1 VVHAALVRLNDA
13 GGRVARR
20 FTSPLHDERTA
31 ALLGV
36 ALGVAFGACFLTG
49 LISHLLQHPPGWFWW
64 PTRPVW
70 LYRVTQGTHVA
81 SGLASVPLLLAKL
94 WTVYPHLWTWP
105 PVRNVAHAAER
116 LSLLPLVG
124 GSLFMLV
131 TGVQN
136 IARWYAWPFHFTA
149 AHYSVAWIT
158 MGGLAAHIGA
168 KLHITRRALVSVPPP
183 VVPGDATLS
192 RRGFLTSVAAGA
204 TVITVAT
211 VGQTVRPLRAISV
224 LGPRDPE
231 VGPQGVPVNKTAAGA
246 RVLELIQDEDYRLV
260 VDGEVERLLSLSLA
274 ELRAMPQREVQLPI
288 TCVEGWSATGR
299 WRGVPI
305 GELLL
310 AAGAR
315 DGASALVESLQARSR
330 YRISKL
336 NSRQVADRDTLLA
349 LELNGEPLH
358 PDHGYPVRL
367 IAPNR
372 PGVLQTKWLARVRV
386 R

>member
-1 VVHAALVRLNDA
+1 MVHTARARLNQA
-13 GGRVARR
+13 GARVAGR

-31 ALLGV
+31 AILGV
-36 ALGVAFGACFLTG
+36 ALGISFSVCFATG
-49 LISHLLQHPPGWFWW
+49 LVSHWVQDPPGWFWW

-70 LYRVTQGTHVA
+70 LYGVTQGTHVA
-81 SGLASVPLLLAKL
+81 TGLASAPLLLAKL

-105 PVRNVAHAAER
+105 PVRGIAHAVER
-116 LSLLPLVG
+116 ASLLPLVG

-131 TGVQN
+131 SGVQN
-136 IARWYAWPFHFTA
+136 IARWYAWPFSFTA
-149 AHYSVAWIT
+149 SHYSVAWIT
-158 MGGLAAHIGA
+158 MGALAAHLGA
-168 KLHITRRALVSVPPP
+168 KLHITRRALAAAPP
-183 VVPGDATLS
+183 VPAGATLS
-192 RRGFLTSVAAGA
+192 RRGFIASVAAGA
-204 TVITVAT
+204 TVITLAT
-211 VGQTVRPLRAISV
+211 IGQTVRTLRAISV
-224 LGPRDPE
+224 LGPRDPQ
-231 VGPQGVPVNKTAAGA
+231 VGPQGLPVNKTAAGA
-246 RVLELIQDEDYRLV
+246 RVLDAIHDDGYRLV
-260 VDGEVERLLSLSLA
+260 VDGKVERSMSLSLA
-274 ELRAMPQREVQLPI
+274 DLRAMPQREVQLPV

-305 GELLL
+305 GDLLR

-315 DGASALVESLQARSR
+315 EGASAQVESLQARSR

-336 NSRQVADRDTLLA
+336 DDRQVADSDTLLA
-349 LELNGEPLH
+349 LELNGKPLH